1 MKKIM
6 LIACACLMA
15 LMLVACGG
23 KTSAKTD
30 AAPSSNSSA
39 TVSVSSTSASN
50 EGSFSTASKESSSA
64 VSDASSNSASEYGV
78 VVPDLVGKNLK
89 DVKSELKSFD
99 VDYYKTD
106 GSKANVFNSSNWRID
121 AQSIEPGATVP
132 KDTKLELTLGHI
144 TEEKAAERKANEEA
158 KKAEERA
165 NIDYAS
171 VSVAQLVDDLDAN
184 AMNAKET
191 YKGGY
196 YRITGVVSNIDA
208 SGKYIDLDPE
218 GVLYNFTNVQC
229 YLNDDAARDY
239 VRQISTGDSVT
250 LCGQITEVGEFMGYS
265 VDVYFF
271 E

>member
-1 MKKIM
+1 MKKF
-6 LIACACLMA
+6 LLVACACMTA
-15 LMLVACGG
+15 LVLVACGG
-23 KTSAKTD
+23 KSSAKTD
-30 AAPSSNSSA
+30 AVPISNSSA
-39 TVSVSSTSASN
+39 TASVSSTGATN
-50 EGSFSTASKESSSA
+50 EGSFSAANKESSSE
-64 VSDASSNSASEYGV
+64 ASTDNSNTGTGNGV

-89 DVKSELKSFD
+89 DAKSELKSFD
-99 VDYYKTD
+99 VDYYKAD
-106 GSKANVFNSSNWRID
+106 GSKANVFNSANWRID

-165 NIDYAS
+165 SIDYTS

-229 YLNDDAARDY
+229 YLNDEAARDY
-239 VRQISTGDSVT
+239 VRQISTGDVVT
-250 LCGQITEVGEFMGYS
+250 LCGQITDVGEFMGYS